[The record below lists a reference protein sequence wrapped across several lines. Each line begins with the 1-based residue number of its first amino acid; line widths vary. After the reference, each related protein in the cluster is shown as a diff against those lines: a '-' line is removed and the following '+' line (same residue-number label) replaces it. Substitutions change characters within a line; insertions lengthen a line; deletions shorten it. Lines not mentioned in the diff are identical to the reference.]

1 MKQKSISFCQGK
13 GSLAHN
19 NREFVAENIDR
30 ERMKNNITFVR
41 QPIAEAYEML
51 FAESTARYNA
61 KQKRSDRKIKG
72 SYYESLFGCKPCNT
86 VKTASDKRKSFYED
100 IVQIGKMDDSGFETD
115 DWELVAECLKEY
127 MAGFQE
133 RNPNFYVFNAVLH
146 MDEATPHIHVDY
158 IPVGHYKRG
167 QDVQNGMA
175 QALKEMGFGKGKNAI
190 SRWRESE
197 VEVLGEICKEHGI
210 IPTQPQ
216 KSRGTLTIP
225 EYKEQKL
232 KTLELAEHNTQVE
245 LEIAEKERQRDE
257 ILSYQ
262 PDYEASERLEFKFED
277 MCDKL
282 DELIKNPISA
292 VKNKSQI
299 HQLVEKMKRAL
310 TKSYEIRDKSET
322 SVYEVRKLNN
332 VIGDERDKYAERVRD
347 LSDRNRELYQASKS
361 LRTYEDMIYAL
372 KKDFPVVY
380 AEVEKNLY
388 KAESQEQK
396 LQKKRSKWELE

>member
-72 SYYESLFGCKPCNT
+72 SYYESLFSCKPCNT

-100 IVQIGKMDDSGFETD
+100 IVQIGTKEDSGVGTD
-115 DWELVAECLKEY
+115 DAELAAECLKEY

-133 RNPNFYVFNAVLH
+133 RNPNFHVFNAVIH
-146 MDEATPHIHVDY
+146 MDEATPHIHIDY

-175 QALKEMGFGKGKNAI
+175 QALKEMGFGEGKNAI
-190 SRWRESE
+190 SRWRERE
-197 VEVLGEICKEHGI
+197 IEVLNQICREHGI

-232 KTLELAEHNTQVE
+232 KTLELAEQNTQVE

-262 PDYEASERLEFKFED
+262 PDYEATERLEFKFMN
-277 MCDKL
+277 MCEQL
-282 DELIKNPISA
+282 EELLKNPISA
-292 VKNKSQI
+292 VRNKSQI
-299 HQLVEKMKRAL
+299 KDLAEKMKNAL
-310 TKSYEIRDKSET
+310 MKSYKARDKAEMSA
-322 SVYEVRKLNN
+322 YEVRKINN
-332 VIGDERDKYAERVRD
+332 EIADNRDRLADRVRE

-361 LRTYEDMIYAL
+361 LRTYEGIIDIL
-372 KKDFPVVY
+372 KREYP
-380 AEVEKNLY
+380 EVFETIKHHQEMQDYTDRTLHKKN
-388 KAESQEQK
+388 KSF
-396 LQKKRSKWELE
+396 ELD